1 MSLMPTKGTMKQ
13 MDHSLQKRLFPQC
26 LRIHS
31 SYDTAQVD
39 ASLQEDIRRVVDAY
53 ALDKIRIGVLG
64 SHSALEIG
72 YGAKQ
77 EDLEVVIVCQ
87 KGREKTYTKHYKDL
101 FDHVVLV
108 EKFVDIAQKENQ
120 EKLLG
125 LNTVF
130 VPNRSF
136 SVYVGYDIIENDF
149 RVPILGNRNI
159 LKTEERG
166 FPKNQ
171 YYLLEKAGIKT
182 PKLFAS
188 PRDIDRLVVVKVP
201 EKRRKIERAFFYAT
215 SPEEYGK
222 RADERIRKGVIDR
235 KDLEKAVIEEYV
247 MGAKFNANFFWS
259 PLTDELDLLGFD
271 RRIQTNL
278 DGILDLPADEQLE
291 AKVIPQN
298 IEIGHM
304 GATMRE
310 SQLEKIFDSGERFVE
325 ICKKEYPPGMIGL
338 FALQGAVTADLEF
351 HVFDVSPRIPG
362 CPCVEPTSPYM
373 KYKYGKEVGPGRR
386 VAMEIKKAVKEQRL
400 EAVVT

>member
-1 MSLMPTKGTMKQ
+1 M
-13 MDHSLQKRLFPQC
+13 
-26 LRIHS
+26 
-31 SYDTAQVD
+31 
-39 ASLQEDIRRVVDAY
+39 QEDIKRVVDAY
-53 ALDKIRIGVLG
+53 VLDKIRIGVLG

-77 EDLEVVIVCQ
+77 ESFEVVVVCQ
-87 KGREKTYTKHYKDL
+87 KGREKTYMKHFKDL
-101 FDHVVLV
+101 FDHVILV

-120 EKLLG
+120 KKLLE
-125 LNTVF
+125 LNTLF

-136 SVYVGYDIIENDF
+136 SVYLGYDVIERDF
-149 RVPILGNRNI
+149 RVPIFGNRNI

-166 FPKNQ
+166 LPKNQ

-182 PKLFAS
+182 PRLFAS
-188 PRDIDRLVVVKVP
+188 PGDIDRLVVVKVP
-201 EKRRKIERAFFYAT
+201 EKQRKIERAFFYAT
-215 SPEEYGK
+215 SSEEYGK
-222 RADERIRKGVIDR
+222 RAQKRISNGVIDR
-235 KDLEKAVIEEYV
+235 RDLEKAVIEEYI

-278 DGILDLPADEQLE
+278 DGVLDLPADEQLE

-310 SQLEKIFDSGERFVE
+310 SQLEKIFDAGERFVE

-338 FALQGAVTADLEF
+338 FALQGAINRNLDF
-351 HVFDVSPRIPG
+351 CVFDVSPRIPG

-386 VAMEIKKAVKEQRL
+386 VAMEITKAVKTQRL
-400 EAVVT
+400 GALVT